1 MRPVILFPL
10 APLLLCATLSAQVL
24 PSSSQSLENQ
34 VENSLSTGI
43 EVQEISVPLLFESVD
58 MTLHRALLATTNR
71 LLRTSSRVADSKFYY
86 SSDSSKRTDPMSDE
100 KYKDVKNWEVRRLDP
115 RDYTPVFI
123 NDHITPEYASYD
135 PPRGFTAEE
144 IMKFAGAKTV
154 FSSMSEAENL
164 IQLREKYGTLQGEVE
179 S

>member
-58 MTLHRALLATTNR
+58 MSLHRALLATTNR
-71 LLRTSSRVADSKFYY
+71 LLRTSSR
-86 SSDSSKRTDPMSDE
+86 
-100 KYKDVKNWEVRRLDP
+100 
-115 RDYTPVFI
+115 
-123 NDHITPEYASYD
+123 
-135 PPRGFTAEE
+135 G
-144 IMKFAGAKTV
+144 
-154 FSSMSEAENL
+154 
-164 IQLREKYGTLQGEVE
+164 
-179 S
+179 